1 MAAFSQDFR
10 HRSLTL
16 IHVPGFLSRH
26 GVRATRVFQNAGIS
40 PSDLSDPEKWLPRDK
55 CFAIEAEAVRLT
67 NEHLLGPKSASAYQL
82 HELGMWGRTTS
93 EAPNLM
99 AALQFASDTI
109 DTLQLGTAL
118 DIVRRPKHVHFAL
131 RYLGGSRHEPEQ
143 HVLGSLVVMRK
154 IAMLAGEP
162 GAVSVRLAR
171 RNCENLRGLEEFIG
185 TAIEFGCEH
194 DAIVIDR
201 EVLSARPRNA
211 PRFATLHIDS
221 ARDVCALIREILPY
235 ERPTKDRI
243 SQLMQT
249 SARTLQRRLNDWGI
263 SFEEMLDDIRK
274 NQAMKLLEGGNS
286 SVLEV
291 AYLVGYSDPAHL
303 TRAFRRWTGV
313 SPRSFRNANRIEFD
327 G

>member
-16 IHVPGFLSRH
+16 IHVPGFLARH
-26 GVRATRVFQNAGIS
+26 GVRATPVFQSAGIS

-55 CFAIEAEAVRLT
+55 CFAIEADAVRLT
-67 NEHLLGPKSASAYQL
+67 NEQLLGPKSASAYQL
-82 HELGMWGRTTS
+82 HELGMWGKTTS

-99 AALQFASDTI
+99 AALQFASDAI
-109 DTLQLGTAL
+109 DTLQLGTVL
-118 DIVRRPKHVHFAL
+118 DIVKRPKHVHFIL
-131 RYLGGSRHEPEQ
+131 RYLGGGRHEPEQ
-143 HVLGSLVVMRK
+143 HVLGSLVVLRK
-154 IAMLAGEP
+154 IALLAGEP
-162 GAVSVRLAR
+162 GAVSVRLQR
-171 RNCENLRGLEEFIG
+171 QNSERLNGLEEFLG
-185 TAIEFGCEH
+185 PAIEFGCRH
-194 DAIVIDR
+194 DAVVIDR
-201 EVLSARPRNA
+201 QVLTASLRNA
-211 PRFATLHIDS
+211 PWRASLHIDS
-221 ARDVCALIREILPY
+221 ARDVCTLIREMLPY

-263 SFEEMLDDIRK
+263 SFEEMLDDIRRS
-274 NQAMKLLEGGNS
+274 QAMKLLEGGNT
-286 SVLEV
+286 SVLEI

-313 SPRSFRNANRIEFD
+313 SPRFFRSAARIEFD